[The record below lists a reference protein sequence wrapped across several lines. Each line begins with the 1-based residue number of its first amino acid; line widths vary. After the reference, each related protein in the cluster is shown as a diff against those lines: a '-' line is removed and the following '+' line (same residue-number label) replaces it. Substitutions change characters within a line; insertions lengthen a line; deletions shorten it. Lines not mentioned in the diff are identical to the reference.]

1 MIQTFSRLTL
11 RIGPVAQRTDVGLCF
26 LLCLIGCTSANVN
39 SSNADTF
46 HAPQAAAPT
55 GSSRSIEVTDR
66 TRWEF
71 EEVSGERTPVLVSL
85 PKTGH
90 WQVEDQKTTWWVA
103 TNAGLGMS
111 LEAKLWPE
119 RRLVTWQDCLEDLGR
134 WRNVSGQSMVSNS
147 FQSRDMMGPSG
158 FSSHLLVTVSKG
170 SQSHDRTGTV
180 VLVGADIARCFA
192 FWASVETRDNSNE
205 DELLA
210 RIALVTE
217 GILPKIRLRS
227 VEQRIDN
234 KVKH

>member
-39 SSNADTF
+39 SSNTDTF
-46 HAPQAAAPT
+46 HAPQAAAT
-55 GSSRSIEVTDR
+55 ARSRSLEVIDR
-66 TRWEF
+66 SRWEF

-85 PKTGH
+85 PKAGH

-103 TNAGLGMS
+103 ANAELGMS

-134 WRNVSGQSMVSNS
+134 WRNVSGQSMVSNAL
-147 FQSRDMMGPSG
+147 QSRDMKGPSG
-158 FSSHLLVTVSKG
+158 FSSHLLVTVNKG
-170 SQSHDRTGTV
+170 SQAHDRTGTA

-192 FWASVETRDNSNE
+192 FWVSIETRNQSNE

-210 RIALVTE
+210 RMALVTE

-227 VEQRIDN
+227 VEQRIDD

>member
-39 SSNADTF
+39 SSNSDTF

-55 GSSRSIEVTDR
+55 GGSSLEVSDR
-66 TRWEF
+66 LRWEF
-71 EEVSGERTPVLVSL
+71 EEVSGERTPILVSL
-85 PKTGH
+85 PKAGH

-103 TNAGLGMS
+103 TNAELGMS

-134 WRNVSGQSMVSNS
+134 WRNVSGQSMLSNS
-147 FQSRDMMGPSG
+147 FQSRDIRGPSG

-170 SQSHDRTGTV
+170 SQAHDHGGTA
-180 VLVGADIARCFA
+180 VLIGADIAHCFA
-192 FWASVETRDNSNE
+192 VWASVETRDKSNE

-210 RIALVTE
+210 RMALVTE

-227 VEQRIDN
+227 VEQRIDD
-234 KVKH
+234 KVHH